1 MIAKI
6 VWEDVDYWNDWIY
19 PVEAIEYRDFLVTTY
34 GKIIYEDEQRII
46 VACEEHPDGKRYA
59 KVTNTQ
65 SAGKVYAGI
74 RREEMT
80 FGRIRDTK
88 NSGFLGWGLR

>member
-34 GKIIYEDEQRII
+34 GKIIYEDEHRII
-46 VACEEHPDGKRYA
+46 VACEEHPDGKLYA
-59 KVTNTQ
+59 RVTRIPKVLVRSMQ
-65 SAGKVYAGI
+65 ELEQRK
-74 RREEMT
+74 
-80 FGRIRDTK
+80 
-88 NSGFLGWGLR
+88 